1 MEWSREQRKHFYRL
15 TAFAALLLWV
25 VLNMGQVAAAAG
37 SVFSVLSP
45 LILGLALAFMLN
57 IPMNWLET
65 IVLPKFSFWKNLGF
79 SRRRAMGFVSTI
91 LLLALTGFIIGQL
104 LVPAFGQTAR
114 DLSMKMP
121 GYWERFRQEV
131 LPVLLAPEQL
141 QLLEGI
147 VGMPLEELEQQ
158 VLSFFQGNAL
168 EWLKSGFSFASS
180 FFSGLLTFFLGLIF
194 SIYILL
200 QKETLTRQS
209 TRLIRALLPEK
220 VSAVIL
226 KVAVRSSEA
235 FSHFLSG
242 QLLEAAILGTIFVVV
257 LLVLGFPYP
266 LMIGV
271 MVGITALVPIVGA
284 FAGCVLAML
293 LILVVEPSRTLWF
306 LLVFLIIQQVEGNL
320 IYPHVV
326 GKAAGLPSIWILA
339 AVTIGG
345 GLMGILGILLFIP
358 LFSVAYSLLREAVHS
373 RLDREEETQ

>member
-131 LPVLLAPEQL
+131 LPVLLAPE
-141 QLLEGI
+141 
-147 VGMPLEELEQQ
+147 
-158 VLSFFQGNAL
+158 
-168 EWLKSGFSFASS
+168 
-180 FFSGLLTFFLGLIF
+180 
-194 SIYILL
+194 
-200 QKETLTRQS
+200 
-209 TRLIRALLPEK
+209 
-220 VSAVIL
+220 
-226 KVAVRSSEA
+226 
-235 FSHFLSG
+235 
-242 QLLEAAILGTIFVVV
+242 
-257 LLVLGFPYP
+257 
-266 LMIGV
+266 
-271 MVGITALVPIVGA
+271 
-284 FAGCVLAML
+284 
-293 LILVVEPSRTLWF
+293 
-306 LLVFLIIQQVEGNL
+306 
-320 IYPHVV
+320 
-326 GKAAGLPSIWILA
+326 
-339 AVTIGG
+339 
-345 GLMGILGILLFIP
+345 
-358 LFSVAYSLLREAVHS
+358 
-373 RLDREEETQ
+373 